1 MEKIRTQ
8 HAYEILEE
16 LISRQYFINGWVDLV
31 SLVNR
36 MPLTRNKWMTLDP
49 CCWNNW
55 LIATD
60 NKESLTAKESFDCAV
75 KFLKLYATTLEA
87 DTSHKLLCN
96 FTFARWNK
104 ILKEYAKVSI

>member
-16 LISRQYFINGWVDLV
+16 LISRQYFINGLVDLV
-31 SLVNR
+31 PLVDR
-36 MPLTRNKWMTLDP
+36 MPLTRNKWVTLDP

-55 LIATD
+55 LIATN

-75 KFLKLYATTLEA
+75 KFLKQYAPLLEA
-87 DTSHKLLCN
+87 DTAQKLLST
-96 FTFARWNK
+96 FTFARWKK

>member
-16 LISRQYFINGWVDLV
+16 LISRQYFINGLVDLGC
-31 SLVNR
+31 LVDR
-36 MPLTRNKWMTLDP
+36 MPLTRNKWGTLDP

-60 NKESLTAKESFDCAV
+60 SKESLTAKESFNCAM
-75 KFLKLYATTLEA
+75 KFLNHYKLMFAA
-87 DTSHKLLCN
+87 DTTQKLFSN